1 MNSKVYL
8 VWRVQSFLEPDVLY
22 SLHQTHEGAQQAI
35 EDASSEVETAEGM
48 KLVSYW
54 IEEEKVSE

>member
-8 VWRVQSFLEPDVLY
+8 VWRMQSFMVPDVLY

-35 EDASSEVETAEGM
+35 EDASSEVETADGM
-48 KLVSYW
+48 KPFSYF
-54 IEEEKVSE
+54 I